1 MKTQSTEHKQKPVKL
16 VIHRTRNRAESTK
29 QEGFTL
35 TEMLTTVSIVGIL
48 AAISLPNYVKQLS
61 RGCQGSPESIIN
73 QVMMQ
78 AQAYNDEF
86 GNPPSSWSDLDK
98 IGTLMTKDGP
108 ALGTSFQPIPL
119 QTCDYS
125 LWGKQDGNDYLFAV
139 TKKNIIGLPSPIF
152 PFEPEPNEDGKIIP
166 RPSDA
171 GDEFNV
177 VGCLN
182 VATGT
187 SDIKRGNGST
197 LAYVDDL
204 TCPKQ
209 WKI

>member
-1 MKTQSTEHKQKPVKL
+1 MKNQN
-16 VIHRTRNRAESTK
+16 RTTDERLET
-29 QEGFTL
+29 GFSL
-35 TEMLTTVSIVGIL
+35 TELM
-48 AAISLPNYVKQLS
+48 AAISIIGVLSSVAIPQYTRQLN
-61 RGCQGSPESIIN
+61 RRCQGEPESIIN

-86 GNPPSSWSDLDK
+86 GNPASGWSDLDK
-98 IGTLMTKDGP
+98 IATLMTKDGP

-119 QTCDYS
+119 QTCDYN

-139 TKKNIIGLPSPIF
+139 TKKNVIGTPSPIF
-152 PFEPEPNEDGKIIP
+152 PFEPEPDENGNIVMRE
-166 RPSDA
+166 SDT

-177 VGCLN
+177 VACLN
-182 VATGT
+182 VATGA
-187 SDIKRGNGST
+187 SDIKRGNGSE

-209 WKI
+209 W

>member
-1 MKTQSTEHKQKPVKL
+1 MK
-16 VIHRTRNRAESTK
+16 RANTNEKNNFFAPLGHAKKHPGS
-29 QEGFTL
+29 QRSGFTL
-35 TEMLTTVSIVGIL
+35 PEILTAISIVGVLGSI
-48 AAISLPNYVKQLS
+48 AIPSYTKQLS
-61 RGCQGSPESIIN
+61 RGCQSDSISIIN

-86 GNPPSSWSDLDK
+86 GNPASGWSDLDK
-98 IGTLMTKDGP
+98 IATLMTKHGP

-119 QTCDYS
+119 QTCDYN

-139 TKKNIIGLPSPIF
+139 TKKNIIGTPSPMF
-152 PFEPEPNEDGKIIP
+152 PVEPEPNGDGEIVP
-166 RPSDA
+166 RPSVA

-182 VATGT
+182 VATGA
-187 SDIKRGNGST
+187 SDIKRGKGSE

-209 WKI
+209 W

>member
-1 MKTQSTEHKQKPVKL
+1 MKTIQREKPFD
-16 VIHRTRNRAESTK
+16 
-29 QEGFTL
+29 GFTL
-35 TEMLTTVSIVGIL
+35 TELLTAIVIVGTLSSI
-48 AAISLPNYVKQLS
+48 ALPSYFKQLS
-61 RGCQGSPESIIN
+61 RTCQGDPESIIN

-86 GNPPSSWSDLDK
+86 GNPASGWSDLDK
-98 IGTLMTKDGP
+98 VATLMTKDGP
-108 ALGTSFQPIPL
+108 ALGASFQPIPL
-119 QTCDYS
+119 QTCDYN

-139 TKKNIIGLPSPIF
+139 TKKNVIGTPSPIF
-152 PFEPEPNEDGKIIP
+152 PFEPEPNGDGEIVSQ
-166 RPSDA
+166 PSDA

-177 VGCLN
+177 VACLN
-182 VATGT
+182 VATGA

-209 WKI
+209 W

>member
-1 MKTQSTEHKQKPVKL
+1 MNTTKHNQRIKPFA
-16 VIHRTRNRAESTK
+16 N
-29 QEGFTL
+29 GFSL
-35 TEMLTTVSIVGIL
+35 TELMTAVAVIGTLS
-48 AAISLPNYVKQLS
+48 AISIPSYISQIS
-61 RGCQGSPESIIN
+61 RGCQSEPESIIN

-86 GNPPSSWSDLDK
+86 GNPASGWSDLDK
-98 IGTLMTKDGP
+98 IATLMTKDGP

-119 QTCDYS
+119 QTCDYN

-139 TKKNIIGLPSPIF
+139 TKKNVIGTPSPIF
-152 PFEPEPNEDGKIIP
+152 PFEPEPDENGNIVMRE
-166 RPSDA
+166 SDA

-177 VGCLN
+177 VACLN
-182 VATGT
+182 VATGA
-187 SDIKRGNGST
+187 SDIKRGNGSE

-209 WKI
+209 W